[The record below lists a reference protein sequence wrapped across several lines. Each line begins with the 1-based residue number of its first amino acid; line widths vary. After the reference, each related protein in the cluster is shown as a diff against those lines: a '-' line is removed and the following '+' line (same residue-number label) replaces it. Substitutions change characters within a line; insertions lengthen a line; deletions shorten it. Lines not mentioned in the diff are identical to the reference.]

1 MHEEPRTPDGF
12 ACYGLQTSR
21 VAPRGDQSQWLA
33 AERWQGQGGYGP
45 VAAPGMLR
53 FALSAAQSGPRRPS
67 GSTVRRLSLTDGRTD
82 GLDAVVPKG
91 MNEWYA

>member
-53 FALSAAQSGPRRPS
+53 FATEVQ
-67 GSTVRRLSLTDGRTD
+67 
-82 GLDAVVPKG
+82 
-91 MNEWYA
+91 